1 MRTACMAMVS
11 AVALGLFGIT
21 TMASA
26 QDTSTKTHA
35 HKYNSLAQT
44 ADLPSVSGLDARATA
59 IAPQSTNSGCRL
71 IHYDVPGVGPQ
82 YTAVC
87 GPE

>member
-1 MRTACMAMVS
+1 MRNACMAMVS

-26 QDTSTKTHA
+26 QDTSTKTHP
-35 HKYNSLAQT
+35 HKYNRLAKT
-44 ADLPSVSGLDARATA
+44 ADLPSAALDARATA
-59 IAPQSTNSGCRL
+59 IAPPSTNSGCRL
-71 IHYDVPGVGPQ
+71 IHNDVPGVGPQ

>member
-1 MRTACMAMVS
+1 MRNACMAVS

-26 QDTSTKTHA
+26 QNTSRKTHP
-35 HKYNSLAQT
+35 HNYNSLAQS
-44 ADLPSVSGLDARATA
+44 ADLPPVSGLDARATA
-59 IAPQSTNSGCRL
+59 IAPPSTNPGCRL
-71 IHYDVPGVGPQ
+71 IHNDVPGVGPQ